1 MKYVAMLLAASVA
14 LASAQPVQEGS
25 TGSAAS
31 PMAPLFQTMM
41 YRNVFDMNFLPAL
54 WMANMNGGQ
63 GMFGGANMQ
72 NPFLPLMMW
81 KMF

>member
-1 MKYVAMLLAASVA
+1 MLLAASLA
-14 LASAQPVQEGS
+14 LASAQTDQQGS
-25 TGSAAS
+25 TGSAVS

-63 GMFGGANMQ
+63 GMFGGNMQQ
-72 NPFLPLMMW
+72 NPFLPWMMW